1 MNWKENRLDAVLVS
15 CHGGIWGDSEESP
28 NAGVIRTTNIS
39 DDHKIDLERVAW
51 RNIPER
57 QLSGQVLLDGDIV
70 MTKSNSLERIGSCG
84 LIKDVSKRDEK
95 YVAANFCQ
103 RLRFDNNIIDSEY
116 AYWWLT
122 SQEIQNTIKSLATGT
137 SSSLQNIN
145 GKKISSLTI
154 RYPNLDE
161 QKRIAVRIRDCVDR
175 IDEAKK
181 ILPTTAKDLI
191 ELKHSLLFDEI
202 DRSNQYVLMSDITY
216 WVQDTE
222 KVIPDQV
229 YEFAGVRSFGRGVFA
244 GPTKKTDDF
253 KYPQLRRVREKDF
266 IFPKLMAW
274 EGAFGIVP
282 KNLAGRVVS
291 PEFMIFRAREEKVL
305 PEVIDT
311 YFRSPFCLQDVRARS
326 TGSNQRRRRLN
337 PKEFL
342 KIKMPLPTMKRQLEL
357 REVYR
362 FEQQVQ
368 ATRVNREAEFNAIKN
383 SVLRKA
389 FAGEL

>member
-1 MNWKENRLDAVLVS
+1 MNWKETRLESVLLS
-15 CHGGIWGDSEESP
+15 CHGGIWGKSEESP

-39 DDHKIDLERVAW
+39 DDHKIDLEGVAW
-51 RNIPER
+51 RNIPEK
-57 QLSGQVLLDGDIV
+57 QLSGQLLLDGDIV
-70 MTKSNSLERIGSCG
+70 MTKSNSIERIGSCG
-84 LIKDVSKRDEK
+84 LIKDVSKRVRK

-103 RLRFDNNIIDSEY
+103 RLRFDNSIIDAEY

-122 SQEIQNTIKSLATGT
+122 SQETQNTIKSLASGT

-145 GKKISSLTI
+145 GKKIASLTI
-154 RYPNLDE
+154 RYPNLGE
-161 QKRIAVRIRDCVDR
+161 QKRIANRVRECVDR

-181 ILPTTAKDLI
+181 ILPTTEKDLI
-191 ELKHSLLFDEI
+191 ELKHSLLFDGI
-202 DRSNQYVLMSDITY
+202 DAKDKWSLMSDITC

-222 KVIPDQV
+222 KVIPHQV

-244 GPTKKTDDF
+244 GPTRKTVEF

-282 KNLAGRVVS
+282 KSLAGRVVS
-291 PEFMIFRAREEKVL
+291 PEFMIFRAIEEKVL

-342 KIKMPLPTMKRQLEL
+342 KIKMPLTTMKRQFEL

-362 FEQQVQ
+362 FEQQVIS
-368 ATRVNREAEFNAIKN
+368 TRINRVAELNAIKN
-383 SVLRKA
+383 DILRKA